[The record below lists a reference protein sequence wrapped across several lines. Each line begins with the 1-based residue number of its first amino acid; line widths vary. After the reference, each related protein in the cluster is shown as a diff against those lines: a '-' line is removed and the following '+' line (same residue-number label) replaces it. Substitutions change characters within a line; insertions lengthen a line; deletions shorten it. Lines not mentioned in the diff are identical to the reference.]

1 MLYRASQTPQIKDI
15 NLVMQDHYTFMA
27 SNRLF
32 IALGIPDGYFEK
44 TKRIKSILFPGA
56 YKSSL
61 NTSSPAK
68 LLSLHSR
75 QTNRVKNEV
84 DGQPSSLLVYMEVS
98 DYKAAFTLMHYV
110 FLELDTHHHPLD
122 FKLRKQG
129 LIK

>member
-1 MLYRASQTPQIKDI
+1 
-15 NLVMQDHYTFMA
+15 MQDHYTFMA

-110 FLELDTHHHPLD
+110 FLELDTHRHPLD
-122 FKLRKQG
+122 FKQRKQG